1 MSCLDEMRITE
12 VCEAVLVY
20 SERGRALDIKDR
32 FSYGLSF
39 CKSGEIIYTHK
50 GRRIV
55 STSDVA
61 VLLPMGESYHLD
73 GSKTGDFPLVNFNT
87 ERQDIHE
94 FFVFPV
100 RNLEGYLRDFESLRE
115 LLLHGRDPLRV
126 MSVFYA
132 ILARLSAESA
142 VERDTLAPILQY
154 LEHRYHDP
162 QLSNARLAAQG
173 GISEVYMRQLF
184 RERLHTSPKQYVTE
198 LRMQKA
204 KQLLTESGK
213 TVGEIAAACGF
224 TAIYHFSAAFRT
236 ATGQT
241 PTAYR
246 RQYRKILL

>member
-1 MSCLDEMRITE
+1 MSSLNDIRVTE
-12 VCEAVLVY
+12 VCEAILVY

-39 CKSGEIIYTHK
+39 CKSGEIVYTHK
-50 GRRIV
+50 GQRIV

-73 GSKTGDFPLVNFNT
+73 GSKTGEFPLINFFA
-87 ERQDIHE
+87 ERQDIHD
-94 FFVFPV
+94 FLVFPV
-100 RNLEGYLRDFESLRE
+100 HNLEGYLHDFETLRE
-115 LLLHGRDPLRV
+115 LLLHGREPLRA

-132 ILARLSAESA
+132 MLAKLAMESA
-142 VERDTLAPILQY
+142 TDKDTLAPILRH
-154 LEHRYHDP
+154 LESHYHDP
-162 QLSNARLAAQG
+162 LLSNAQLAAQG

-204 KQLLTESGK
+204 KQLLTESSK
-213 TVGEIAAACGF
+213 TVGEIAAGCGF
-224 TAIYHFSAAFRT
+224 TAIYHFSAAFRAT
-236 ATGQT
+236 TGQT

-246 RQYRKILL
+246 RAHRKTLL